1 MTPAAPRHG
10 GAPSLAPAAH
20 GAYPAGWM
28 PPLAASHFAP
38 VLAPAQLL
46 PAGIAAILYAQR
58 VRTLAREGRPVPGA
72 RQASFYGGLFVI
84 LFALLSPIGRI
95 SDDLL
100 AVHMVEHLLM
110 GDIGALLLVL
120 GLTAQVIAPV
130 MRIRAIDRLRFLA
143 HPLVALPLWA
153 IDLYVWHLPVLYQ
166 AALRHQGIHALQHLC
181 FIFFGANMW
190 MCLFGP
196 LPTPAWFGNLQKLGY
211 ILAVRL
217 TGAVLGNVFAWSG
230 TVFYPYYA
238 RGEAYWH
245 VTPIADQNLAG
256 AIMMVEGSILTICL
270 FAWLFLKTAREG
282 EERQELLDFARAR
295 GLELSDE
302 RAARAVS
309 AGRGQELRRRLE
321 MRVPA
326 APEP

>member
-1 MTPAAPRHG
+1 
-10 GAPSLAPAAH
+10 
-20 GAYPAGWM
+20 M
-28 PPLAASHFAP
+28 PPFAVSHLAP

-46 PAGIAAILYAQR
+46 PAGVAAILYAQR
-58 VRTLAREGRPVPGA
+58 ARTLAREGRPVPGA
-72 RQASFYGGLFVI
+72 RQAAFYSGLIVI
-84 LFALLSPIGRI
+84 LLALLSPIGRI

-130 MRIRAIDRLRFLA
+130 MRIRAVDRLRILA
-143 HPLVALPLWA
+143 NPLVALPLWA
-153 IDLYVWHLPVLYQ
+153 IDLYTWHLPVLYQ
-166 AALRHQGIHALQHLC
+166 AALRHQGIHAVQHLC

-196 LPTPAWFGNLQKLGY
+196 LPMPAWFGNLQKLGY

-217 TGAVLGNVFAWSG
+217 TGAILGNIFAWSG
-230 TVFYPYYA
+230 TVFYPDYA

-256 AIMMVEGSILTICL
+256 AVMMVEGSILTICL

-282 EERQELLDFARAR
+282 EERQDLLDFAHAR

-309 AGRGQELRRRLE
+309 AGRGAELRRRLE
-321 MRVPA
+321 SRAPA
-326 APEP
+326 ASDG

>member
-1 MTPAAPRHG
+1 
-10 GAPSLAPAAH
+10 
-20 GAYPAGWM
+20 M
-28 PPLAASHFAP
+28 PPLAVSHLAP

-46 PAGIAAILYAQR
+46 PAGAAAILYAQR
-58 VRTLAREGRPVPGA
+58 VRTLAREGRPVPGE
-72 RQASFYGGLFVI
+72 RQAAFYAGLIVI
-84 LFALLSPIGRI
+84 LLALLSPIGRI

-130 MRIRAIDRLRFLA
+130 MRIRAVDRLRILA
-143 HPLVALPLWA
+143 NPLVALPLWA
-153 IDLYVWHLPVLYQ
+153 IDLYTWHLPVLYQ

-196 LPTPAWFGNLQKLGY
+196 LPMPAWFGNLQKLGY

-230 TVFYPYYA
+230 TVFYPVYA

-256 AIMMVEGSILTICL
+256 AVMMVEGSILTICL

-282 EERQELLDFARAR
+282 EERQQLLDFAHAR

-309 AGRGQELRRRLE
+309 AGRGAELRRRLE
-321 MRVPA
+321 ARAPA
-326 APEP
+326 TSDG